1 MLHDLI
7 LQLNSTMAYSGSIRL
22 SHDFRQYIS
31 NGSCSFCHKPNSGN
45 RLCFVAFN
53 HQRHGLRVDSSA
65 LIFSRLH
72 VQVKPVPSRCNVL
85 LCQSALVPA
94 GGCEAPLLKVATVSL
109 ARSCNAISGR
119 PIMLQLI
126 PALGIIGFAIF
137 GLEPLLRRC
146 RALFLQEWNDKS
158 WKKSISRYIMTSY
171 FQPLLL
177 WTGVML
183 LCRGL
188 DPLVVQSKTSPI
200 LKQRLLNFV
209 RSFSTVLTFAYCSS
223 SFVRQAQNF
232 CMETNADNN
241 ERKMSIDLI
250 GKAVYTAVWVA
261 AVTLFMELL
270 GLSAQKWLAAGGM
283 GTVLLSLAGREIFTN
298 FLSSV
303 MIHATRPF
311 VVNERIKTK
320 IKGYEVSGRV
330 EHVGWWSPTVVR
342 GADCEAVHIP
352 NHKLSVNV
360 VRNLSKKTHWRIKTH
375 LAISHLDVNK
385 IDTIIADMRKV
396 LAKNPLV
403 EQKKLHRRVFLED
416 VNPENQALMILVSC
430 FVKTSHSE
438 EYLRVKEAILLDL
451 LRVISHHGARL
462 ATPIRTIQKMYSD
475 SDLEIDPFDD
485 AIFTR
490 SRAKGNHP
498 FPFTNSPY
506 KAKPST
512 QSTTVND
519 EKDVKIRE
527 TLITGFKDEG
537 EKIAATW
544 TPSSSVK
551 SQDKLKSTSKA
562 KTRNVA
568 SESSDNPVQKAS
580 KSETSPQILLSSN
593 ESSPSKKDEEK

>member
-1 MLHDLI
+1 MVHDLI
-7 LQLNSTMAYSGSIRL
+7 LQFNSTMAYSGSIQL
-22 SHDFRQYIS
+22 SRDFRQYFS
-31 NGSCSFCHKPNSGN
+31 NGRCSFCHKPNSGN

-53 HQRHGLRVDSSA
+53 HPRHSLRMDSSA

-72 VQVKPVPSRCNVL
+72 VQIKPVPSRSNVL
-85 LCQSALVPA
+85 LCRSALVPA
-94 GGCEAPLLKVATVSL
+94 GGCEAPLMKVATVSL
-109 ARSCNAISGR
+109 SRSYNAISGG
-119 PIMLQLI
+119 PIVLQLI
-126 PALGIIGFAIF
+126 PALGIIGFAAF
-137 GLEPLLRRC
+137 GLEPLMRLC

-158 WKKSISRYIMTSY
+158 WKKSTSRYIMTSY

-183 LCRGL
+183 ICRSL
-188 DPLVVQSKTSPI
+188 DPLVLQSETRPVI
-200 LKQRLLNFV
+200 KQRLLSFV
-209 RSFSTVLTFAYCSS
+209 RSFSTVFTFAYCSS

-232 CMETNADNN
+232 CKETKDTSD

-250 GKAVYTAVWVA
+250 GKAVYTAIWVA
-261 AVTLFMELL
+261 AVSLFMELL
-270 GLSAQKWLAAGGM
+270 GLSTQKWLTAGGM

-298 FLSSV
+298 FLSSM

-330 EHVGWWSPTVVR
+330 EHVGWWSPTIVR

-385 IDTIIADMRKV
+385 INSIIADMRKV

-430 FVKTSHSE
+430 FVKTPHSE
-438 EYLRVKEAILLDL
+438 EYLRVKEDILLDL
-451 LRVISHHGARL
+451 LKVIGHHGARL
-462 ATPIRTIQKMYSD
+462 ATPIRTIQKMYGD
-475 SDLEIDPFDD
+475 PDLEIDPFDD
-485 AIFTR
+485 AILTR
-490 SRAKGNHP
+490 SSAKGNRSIP
-498 FPFTNSPY
+498 FIDLPY
-506 KAKPST
+506 KVKPST
-512 QSTTVND
+512 QSIIVNG
-519 EKDVKIRE
+519 EKDAKIRE
-527 TLITGFKDEG
+527 TLVSGFKDEG

-544 TPSSSVK
+544 TPSSTAK
-551 SQDKLKSTSKA
+551 SQDKFKSSSQAKTQNVGSTS
-562 KTRNVA
+562 
-568 SESSDNPVQKAS
+568 DNLVQKAS
-580 KSETSPQILLSSN
+580 KSGTTPQILLSSD
-593 ESSPSKKDEEK
+593 ETSPSKKDEEK

>member
-7 LQLNSTMAYSGSIRL
+7 LQFNSTMAYSGSIRL
-22 SHDFRQYIS
+22 SHDIKQYS
-31 NGSCSFCHKPNSGN
+31 SNNGSCSFCHKINSGN

-53 HQRHGLRVDSSA
+53 HPRHSLSMDSSA
-65 LIFSRLH
+65 LVFSRLH
-72 VQVKPVPSRCNVL
+72 VQINPVASRCNVL
-85 LCQSALVPA
+85 LCRSALVPA
-94 GGCEAPLLKVATVSL
+94 GGCEAPLMKVATVSL
-109 ARSCNAISGR
+109 SRSYTAISGG
-119 PIMLQLI
+119 PIVLQLI
-126 PALGIIGFAIF
+126 PALGIIGFAAF
-137 GLEPLLRRC
+137 GLEPLMRLC

-158 WKKSISRYIMTSY
+158 WKKSNSRYIMTSY

-183 LCRGL
+183 ICRCL
-188 DPLVVQSKTSPI
+188 DPLVLQSETRPVI
-200 LKQRLLNFV
+200 KQRLLSFV
-209 RSFSTVLTFAYCSS
+209 RSFSTVFTLAYCSS

-232 CMETNADNN
+232 YKETNDTNN

-250 GKAVYTAVWVA
+250 GKAVYTAIWVA
-261 AVTLFMELL
+261 AVSLFMELL
-270 GLSAQKWLAAGGM
+270 GLSTQKWLTAGGL

-298 FLSSV
+298 FLSSM

-330 EHVGWWSPTVVR
+330 EHVGWWSPTIVR

-375 LAISHLDVNK
+375 LAISHLDINK
-385 IDTIIADMRKV
+385 INIIIADMRKV

-438 EYLRVKEAILLDL
+438 EYLRVKEDILLDL
-451 LRVISHHGARL
+451 LKVISHHGARL
-462 ATPIRTIQKMYSD
+462 ATPIRTIQKMYGD
-475 SDLEIDPFDD
+475 LDLETDPFDD

-490 SRAKGNHP
+490 SKAKGNNS
-498 FPFTNSPY
+498 FPFIDPPY
-506 KAKPST
+506 KVKPST
-512 QSTTVND
+512 QSIIVNG
-519 EKDVKIRE
+519 EKDAKIRE
-527 TLITGFKDEG
+527 RVSGFKDEG
-537 EKIAATW
+537 EKIIATW
-544 TPSSSVK
+544 TPSSSAKPHDKFK
-551 SQDKLKSTSKA
+551 SSSQAKTQSVGSDNSVQKTSKSG
-562 KTRNVA
+562 T
-568 SESSDNPVQKAS
+568 
-580 KSETSPQILLSSN
+580 TPQILSSS
-593 ESSPSKKDEEK
+593 ETSPSKKDEEK